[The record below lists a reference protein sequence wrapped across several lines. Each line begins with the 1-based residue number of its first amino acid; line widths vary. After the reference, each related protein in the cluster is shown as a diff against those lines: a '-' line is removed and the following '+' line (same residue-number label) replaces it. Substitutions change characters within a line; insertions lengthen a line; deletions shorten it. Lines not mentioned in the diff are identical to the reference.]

1 MVDVTHTNL
10 REWLPTLKSTISK
23 SSFIAIDYEFLGI
36 PTTEDVVSL
45 FDSPETRYTKYLE
58 SVRKFPPCQLGIAC
72 FMNNDEGSYC
82 AEVFSFPVF
91 KRLTPKVFSFEL
103 PSMKFLAKHKFDFNK
118 LVADGV
124 SYANKNDLARYRK
137 EIERQEIDYDIF
149 ADNLEYRIKM
159 LKLHVLEE
167 AHIHNNPAFLESSAV
182 RRRKTAS
189 MAVEGPLNLVG
200 PMLIQLSPEGIVY
213 ATEGMAPVSAPL
225 WDRELSPVEASIVVY
240 EMTLQFPNCEF
251 HVDPTR
257 TILYCAEQQRIFRR
271 GDVGEERLRVLLENV
286 MIEISGLSQLIHWM
300 AEEKKPIIAHNSL
313 LDLLYTYH
321 CFEYELPEEYSA
333 WKGALHRLF
342 PCIIDTKIM
351 AASLQDLLR
360 KHGVTDF
367 SLQTLGSFFH
377 SPSCGEILPLTVSFT
392 SYHSQSAFTPDE
404 HYHNAA
410 FDALITGEVF
420 VKLAYLHAMNRNKD
434 KYAFNKL
441 WPLENLIYVCR
452 ADFANRIPV
461 RLMDSLY
468 CNLIGS
474 DPAGERPHIF
484 RLTPKRAGP
493 AWAQSIAPVRWIV
506 TLLSNEPTLIS
517 EQDYTTF
524 RHDVRRRFGSTRVDA
539 RLAPTR
545 AYIEIATNT
554 ANTFGRVCSWLVTMD
569 QYDLPAGIREQ
580 QYEERLISASTYAR
594 QRSTRSR
601 KPEESHSAQ
610 LLCISAIS
618 ALSALAAIAA
628 WRHFK

>member
-1 MVDVTHTNL
+1 
-10 REWLPTLKSTISK
+10 
-23 SSFIAIDYEFLGI
+23 
-36 PTTEDVVSL
+36 
-45 FDSPETRYTKYLE
+45 
-58 SVRKFPPCQLGIAC
+58 
-72 FMNNDEGSYC
+72 
-82 AEVFSFPVF
+82 
-91 KRLTPKVFSFEL
+91 
-103 PSMKFLAKHKFDFNK
+103 
-118 LVADGV
+118 
-124 SYANKNDLARYRK
+124 
-137 EIERQEIDYDIF
+137 
-149 ADNLEYRIKM
+149 
-159 LKLHVLEE
+159 
-167 AHIHNNPAFLESSAV
+167 
-182 RRRKTAS
+182 
-189 MAVEGPLNLVG
+189 
-200 PMLIQLSPEGIVY
+200 
-213 ATEGMAPVSAPL
+213 
-225 WDRELSPVEASIVVY
+225 
-240 EMTLQFPNCEF
+240 
-251 HVDPTR
+251 
-257 TILYCAEQQRIFRR
+257 
-271 GDVGEERLRVLLENV
+271 
-286 MIEISGLSQLIHWM
+286 
-300 AEEKKPIIAHNSL
+300 
-313 LDLLYTYH
+313 
-321 CFEYELPEEYSA
+321 
-333 WKGALHRLF
+333 
-342 PCIIDTKIM
+342 
-351 AASLQDLLR
+351 
-360 KHGVTDF
+360 
-367 SLQTLGSFFH
+367 
-377 SPSCGEILPLTVSFT
+377 
-392 SYHSQSAFTPDE
+392 
-404 HYHNAA
+404 
-410 FDALITGEVF
+410 
-420 VKLAYLHAMNRNKD
+420 NKD

-493 AWAQSIAPVRWIV
+493 AWAQSLAPVRWIV
-506 TLLSNEPTLIS
+506 ALLSNEPTLIS